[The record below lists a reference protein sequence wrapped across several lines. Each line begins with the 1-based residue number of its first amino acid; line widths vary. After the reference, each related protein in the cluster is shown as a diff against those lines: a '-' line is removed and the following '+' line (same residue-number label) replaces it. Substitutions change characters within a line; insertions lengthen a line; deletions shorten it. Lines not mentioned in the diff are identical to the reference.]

1 MVATHDAMRR
11 DETGRGPVP
20 LVPTF
25 SVGCL
30 DVHIG
35 VPCGVWKLL
44 SNFAVINGLFSSD
57 SVSSLCALSH
67 INYLPMEI
75 VVFY

>member
-35 VPCGVWKLL
+35 VPLWG
-44 SNFAVINGLFSSD
+44 I
-57 SVSSLCALSH
+57 
-67 INYLPMEI
+67 EI
-75 VVFY
+75 VEQLCSY